1 MIGKTVTVVDEPDD
15 ETKDLAL
22 RFLRVFEYMVKFA
35 KHRQP
40 NQPDHIIRQLHL
52 NQMHMLGLLHHDPG
66 ISQKDLAE
74 RMQLTPAAV
83 STSVREMVGYGLVD
97 RLPDPDDARL
107 MRLHLSRNGRAM
119 FDEAQK
125 MRCAI
130 MADLLSALPLDE
142 QRMIVEALE
151 RALDAKMGEVR
162 TEKQA

>member
-1 MIGKTVTVVDEPDD
+1 MAAVDEPND

-22 RFLRVFEYMVKFA
+22 RFLRVFEYMGKFA
-35 KHRQP
+35 KQHQP
-40 NQPDHIIRQLHL
+40 NHPHHVIRQLHL
-52 NQMHMLGLLHHDPG
+52 NQMHMLGLLHRDPG

-74 RMQLTPAAV
+74 RMELTAAAV

-107 MRLHLSRNGRAM
+107 MRLHLSQHGREL

-125 MRCAI
+125 MRCAG

-151 RALDAKMGEVR
+151 RALRAKMGEV
-162 TEKQA
+162 